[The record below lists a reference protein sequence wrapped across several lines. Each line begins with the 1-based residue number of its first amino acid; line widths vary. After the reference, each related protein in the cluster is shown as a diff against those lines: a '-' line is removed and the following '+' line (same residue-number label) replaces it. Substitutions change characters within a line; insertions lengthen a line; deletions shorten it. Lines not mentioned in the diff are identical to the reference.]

1 MLEHVLNAFR
11 NVLMSVSNQ
20 DKKRAWWLNTPFV
33 YAVMISLGILS
44 GLSNITALQE
54 TGLFV
59 ADVFIRIFKC
69 ISLPIIAL
77 SIIVTL
83 AHYRSEGIMKRVW
96 RRTMC
101 YTLGTTLVAATISCL
116 LYLLIHPS
124 LVTTGSDV
132 AAVLPTTGMKYL
144 DHVAHLIPENIFA
157 PFLENQ
163 VLTVLFLSI
172 VIGVAIRAI
181 PDEDAR
187 QTITHFFR
195 GAHGMMMVIT
205 RWVILVI
212 PLGLYGFIT
221 STVVQMRSGADLK
234 GIGEYLLVIVLANL
248 IQGFI
253 VLPLWLKFQ
262 SIKPFETMRRMLP
275 ALSLAFFSK
284 SSVGALPVTMDTMEQ
299 KLGVRS
305 ELSRFVLPLCTSIN
319 MNGCAAFIFATV
331 VYLMQNH
338 GITLSLPAMGLW
350 IVVATVA
357 AIGNAGIP
365 MGCFFLSAS
374 LLASM
379 NVPITLMGIILPF
392 YSLIDMVETSLNV
405 WSDSCVTKVVDEHM
419 VDVVD
424 DEVTRAA

>member
-1 MLEHVLNAFR
+1 MLEHILNVFR
-11 NVLMSVSNQ
+11 DVLMSVNNQ
-20 DKKRAWWLNTPFV
+20 KQARPWWLSTPVLYATMILLGV
-33 YAVMISLGILS
+33 YS
-44 GLSNITALQE
+44 GFSDIAALKA

-59 ADVFIRIFKC
+59 ADVFIRLFKC

-101 YTLGTTLVAATISCL
+101 YTLSTTLLAATISCL
-116 LYLLIHPS
+116 LYLLIHPT
-124 LVTTGSDV
+124 LVSTGADV
-132 AAVLPTTGMKYL
+132 ASSLPTTGIKYL
-144 DHVAHLIPENIFA
+144 DHVAHLIPENVFA

-172 VIGVAIRAI
+172 VMGIAIRTI

-205 RWVILVI
+205 RWIILII

-221 STVVQMRSGADLK
+221 STVVQMRSGGDLK

-248 IQGFI
+248 IQGFV

-262 SIKPFETMRRMLP
+262 GIKPFETMRRMLP

-299 KLGVRS
+299 KLDVRP
-305 ELSRFVLPLCTSIN
+305 EISRFVLPLCTSIN
-319 MNGCAAFIFATV
+319 MNGCAAFIFTTV
-331 VYLMQNH
+331 VYLMQND

-350 IVVATVA
+350 ILVATVA

-419 VDVVD
+419 VDVIEG
-424 DEVTRAA
+424 EVA

>member
-1 MLEHVLNAFR
+1 
-11 NVLMSVSNQ
+11 MSANEQ
-20 DKKRAWWLNTPFV
+20 AKKRPFWLSTPV
-33 YAVMISLGILS
+33 LYSAMIVLGIFS
-44 GLSNITALQE
+44 GVSDIGPLKEL
-54 TGLFV
+54 GLFI

-83 AHYRSEGIMKRVW
+83 SHYRSEGIMKRVW

-101 YTLGTTLVAATISCL
+101 YTLGTTLIAATISCL

-124 LVTTGSDV
+124 LVSTPAEIAQD
-132 AAVLPTTGMKYL
+132 LPTTGISYL
-144 DHVAHLIPENIFA
+144 SHVSHLIPENVFS

-163 VLTVLFLSI
+163 VLSVLFLSI
-172 VIGVAIRAI
+172 VIGVAIRSI
-181 PDEDAR
+181 PNEDAR
-187 QTITHFFR
+187 TTITHFFS

-205 RWVILVI
+205 RWVILII
-212 PLGLYGFIT
+212 PIGLYGFIT
-221 STVVQMRSGADLK
+221 STVVQMQAGGDLK
-234 GIGEYLLVIVLANL
+234 GIGEYLLIVVLANI
-248 IQGFI
+248 IQGFV
-253 VLPLWLKFQ
+253 VLPLWLKYQ
-262 SIKPFETMRRMLP
+262 GIKPFYTMRRMMP
-275 ALSLAFFSK
+275 ALSLAFFTK

-299 KLGVRS
+299 KLGVRP

-338 GITLSLPAMGLW
+338 GITLSLPAMALW

-392 YSLIDMVETSLNV
+392 YSLIDMLETALNV
-405 WSDSCVTKVVDEHM
+405 WSDSCVTKVVDTH
-419 VDVVD
+419 VVD
-424 DEVTRAA
+424 AAEVEPSTA